1 MLTSF
6 TKFIAMSI
14 ISKKNNSFVLVKNID
29 SADGTQ
35 KNKSEGSGTL
45 EDLQE
50 FWKYSWDGVDWW
62 RGLFLIPKK
71 HVYLFINWIHWGFFY
86 ILETERGINDH
97 YSIWGYFVFWK
108 LWFENELDLT
118 EHG

>member
-1 MLTSF
+1 
-6 TKFIAMSI
+6 MSI

-50 FWKYSWDGVDWW
+50 FWKYS
-62 RGLFLIPKK
+62 
-71 HVYLFINWIHWGFFY
+71 
-86 ILETERGINDH
+86 
-97 YSIWGYFVFWK
+97 
-108 LWFENELDLT
+108 
-118 EHG
+118 